1 MAETPKT
8 VLAQWSTLVEGLQ
21 WSPKDFYVSVEQA
34 IGRRQLPDI
43 FLSRVSYAE
52 GGLFSA
58 KREYL
63 RVTRKDHIF
72 DICGAPFGTG
82 FFFSSWL
89 GERPQ
94 GCLGLLMVV
103 PVLNIFVGMLR
114 RETYYKIDT
123 AMMFRESV
131 QNAVFEVIDGLT
143 TAKGIR
149 SLSELERKPV
159 MRNFLHR

>member
-1 MAETPKT
+1 MAVTPES
-8 VLAQWSTLVEGLQ
+8 VLAQWSALVEGLQ
-21 WSPKDFYVSVEQA
+21 WSPKEFYGAVEQA
-34 IGRRQLPDI
+34 LQRRQLPDI
-43 FLSRVSYAE
+43 FLSRVSYSE

-63 RVTRKDHIF
+63 RVTRKEHIF

-131 QNAVFEVIDGLT
+131 QNAVFEVIDCLT

>member
-1 MAETPKT
+1 MAVTPES
-8 VLAQWSTLVEGLQ
+8 VLAQWSALVEGLQ
-21 WSPKDFYVSVEQA
+21 WSPKEFYGAVEQA
-34 IGRRQLPDI
+34 LERRHLPDI

-89 GERPQ
+89 GERPR

-143 TAKGIR
+143 AAKGIR
-149 SLSELERKPV
+149 ALSELERKPV
-159 MRNFLHR
+159 MRSFLHR